1 MLVMFKIFGMRI
13 QLWDG
18 KQLDSEEQQLWDTVR
33 HQVPNWPL
41 FQRLNLSE
49 TQRVARRE
57 AERQV
62 EQEFESLGSDP
73 DSAVG

>member
-1 MLVMFKIFGMRI
+1 MAVIFKIFGMRI

-18 KQLDSEEQQLWDTVR
+18 KQLDFQEQQLWDTVR
-33 HQVPNWPL
+33 HQIPNWPL
-41 FQRLNLSE
+41 FKRLNLSE
-49 TQRVARRE
+49 AQRVARQE

-62 EQEFESLGSDP
+62 EQELESLGSDP